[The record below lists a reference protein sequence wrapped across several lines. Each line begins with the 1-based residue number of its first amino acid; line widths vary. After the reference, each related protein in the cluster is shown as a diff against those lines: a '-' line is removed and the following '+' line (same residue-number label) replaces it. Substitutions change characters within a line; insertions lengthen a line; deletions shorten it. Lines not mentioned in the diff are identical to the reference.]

1 MPISYRVR
9 GKYQYQIRCLRVR
22 ALRDCPLAPQLVQ
35 ELANASE
42 DLEAAAAARTETEVV
57 AAEEASVARLSLA
70 RLSLRDA
77 VLQAEAVAPLTA
89 TARIAPDLEERE

>member
-1 MPISYRVR
+1 M
-9 GKYQYQIRCLRVR
+9 R

-42 DLEAAAAARTETEVV
+42 DLEAAAAARTETEAV

-77 VLQAEAVAPLTA
+77 VLQAEAESFSLKGHRSNRP
-89 TARIAPDLEERE
+89 

>member
-1 MPISYRVR
+1 M
-9 GKYQYQIRCLRVR
+9 R

-42 DLEAAAAARTETEVV
+42 DLEAAAAARTETEAG
-57 AAEEASVARLSLA
+57 AAEEAAVARLA
-70 RLSLRDA
+70 LRDA
-77 VLQAEAVAPLTA
+77 VLQAEAVAPLPA

>member
-1 MPISYRVR
+1 MSR
-9 GKYQYQIRCLRVR
+9 
-22 ALRDCPLAPQLVQ
+22 RDQVGNRRRSP
-35 ELANASE
+35 
-42 DLEAAAAARTETEVV
+42 
-57 AAEEASVARLSLA
+57 RLSLA